1 MAQKGVIFLMLKD
14 MQQLNAMHFDV
25 LREIGNIGQGNAA
38 SSLSQLLNMS
48 IDISVPSVKLLE
60 FNETVEYLGGPE
72 NIVLGMLVRL
82 SGDIQGMMLYVLQ
95 KSFANR
101 MVHSVFGKEIHELV
115 ELDEMDVSFIQEI
128 GNILA
133 GSYVNAISSLTGLTI
148 DISVPTITV
157 DMAGAILAVPAVEF
171 AQIGS
176 KVLFIDDSFIF
187 GNAPSEANNVESNM
201 ILVPEL
207 DSLEKLFSKLGVEV

>member
-1 MAQKGVIFLMLKD
+1 MKGLQNMALNNMN
-14 MQQLNAMHFDV
+14 QLNDMHFDV

-38 SSLSQLLNMS
+38 SSLSQMLGKV

-72 NIVLGMLVRL
+72 NIVLGMLVGL
-82 SGDIQGMMLYVLQ
+82 KGDINGMMLYVLQ
-95 KSFANR
+95 QNFAAA
-101 MVHSVFGKEIHELV
+101 MIKSVFGKETDSLTS
-115 ELDEMDVSFIQEI
+115 LDEMDHSFIREI

-148 DISVPTITV
+148 DISVPNVTV
-157 DMAGAILAVPAVEF
+157 DMAGAILAVPTVEF
-171 AQIGS
+171 AQIGDR
-176 KVLFIDDSFIF
+176 VLFIDDSFIF
-187 GNAPSEANNVESNM
+187 GDSNDSGSEIKSNM

-207 DSLEKLFSKLGVEV
+207 SSLETLFSKLGIEI

>member
-1 MAQKGVIFLMLKD
+1 MLNN
-14 MQQLNAMHFDV
+14 MEQLNPMHFDV
-25 LREIGNIGQGNAA
+25 LKEIGNIGQGNAA
-38 SSLSQLLNMS
+38 NSLSQMLNVS

-60 FNETVEYLGGPE
+60 FNETVEYLGGSE
-72 NIVLGMLVRL
+72 NIVLGMLVTLR
-82 SGDIQGMMLYVLQ
+82 GDIQGMMLYVLQ
-95 KSFANR
+95 NSFAAR
-101 MVHSVFGKEIHELV
+101 MIHSVFGKEVNELTD
-115 ELDEMDVSFIQEI
+115 LDEMDVSFIQEI

-187 GNAPSEANNVESNM
+187 GNQNTESSKVDSNM

-207 DSLEKLFSKLGVEV
+207 SSLEKLFSKLGVEI

>member
-1 MAQKGVIFLMLKD
+1 MALNSMD
-14 MQQLNAMHFDV
+14 QLNAMHFDV

-38 SSLSQLLNMS
+38 SALSQMLGQA
-48 IDISVPSVKLLE
+48 IDIEVPTVKLLD

-72 NIVLGMLVRL
+72 NIVLGMLVTL
-82 SGDIQGMMLYVLQ
+82 KGEIQGMMLYVLQ
-95 KSFANR
+95 QGFAAKMINT
-101 MVHSVFGKEIHELV
+101 VFGKEMTDLMT
-115 ELDEMDVSFIQEI
+115 LDEMDMSFIQEI

-157 DMAGAILAVPAVEF
+157 DMSGAILAVPAVEF

-187 GNAPSEANNVESNM
+187 GSQGKSSEIQSNV

-207 DSLEKLFSKLGVEV
+207 DSLETLFKRLGVEI